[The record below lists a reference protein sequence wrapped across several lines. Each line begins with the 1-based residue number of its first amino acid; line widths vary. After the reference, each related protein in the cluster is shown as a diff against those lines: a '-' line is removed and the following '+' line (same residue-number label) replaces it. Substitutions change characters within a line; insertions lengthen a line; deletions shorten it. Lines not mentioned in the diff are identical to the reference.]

1 MKTVNFKS
9 VLGWSGWILLFIVLF
24 FMKTC
29 QPEPSFSKIEIPEKK
44 GKFEGKKPDHVEIT
58 PKIIH
63 TKENV
68 YIKGEKVYIANP
80 LNEVLLS
87 ENERLKLDF
96 EKANDS
102 IKKLLYDNAISIN
115 KFSTTFED
123 ENLLLN
129 IDGIVRGEVQEVT
142 PNYTIKK
149 QTISVPVKQTIFR
162 LLGGVEAGN
171 TMQLNQLSFKANVGF
186 QNKSGDVLNIGY
198 DTQNVI
204 WIGFSKSLF
213 EIKR

>member
-1 MKTVNFKS
+1 MKTTDIKEA
-9 VLGWSGWILLFIVLF
+9 LQWTGWVLLFIVLF

-29 QPEPSFSKIEIPEKK
+29 QPEPTIITVEIPEKK
-44 GKFEGKKPDHVEIT
+44 GEFEGKKPDHVEIT
-58 PKIIH
+58 PENVH
-63 TKENV
+63 DKEDV
-68 YIKGEKVYIANP
+68 YIKGEKVYITNP
-80 LNEVLLS
+80 LNEILLS

-96 EKANDS
+96 EKANVS

-171 TMQLNQLSFKANVGF
+171 TMQLDQLSFKANVGF

-198 DTQNVI
+198 DTQNII